1 MRLLDG
7 MTSPA
12 YEAAVADTRV
22 ILARLVPADI
32 LSITPRA
39 YLAEIL
45 RYLDG
50 MAYRLTHL
58 QGKVAKDQELTEI
71 VRGFQDRLD
80 RLAEALG
87 PEDPDWQRARFAL
100 EELRLGLFAE
110 PMGTRGKVSPKRL
123 DAKFLAL
130 ERSLGLA

>member
-1 MRLLDG
+1 

-12 YEAAVADTRV
+12 YEAAAADTRAQ
-22 ILARLVPADI
+22 LSRLVPAD
-32 LSITPRA
+32 LLTVTPRT
-39 YLAEIL
+39 YLAEIP

-50 MAYRLTHL
+50 VTYRLTHL
-58 QGKVAKDQELTEI
+58 QGKVGRDQELI
-71 VRGFQDRLD
+71 DVVRGFEERLQ
-80 RLAEALG
+80 RLAETLG
-87 PEDPDWQRARFAL
+87 PEDPEWQRARFAV

-123 DAKFLAL
+123 DAEFLTL